1 MKIEVYTTGYEGYI
15 EKTANVY
22 TNDPAWNMVVLTI
35 KAQIKPA
42 ISISPRRLRLA
53 GKKGEA
59 VNGEVEITAN
69 LDKPLILK
77 SGSFSLTERMRY
89 TIKEVEK
96 GKRFIVQFKREQ
108 GLTEPLDGY
117 LKIETNYPE
126 KPEISLFVSCEL
138 IESP

>member
-1 MKIEVYTTGYEGYI
+1 MKLQVNTAGYEGYV
-15 EKTANVY
+15 EKSANVY
-22 TNDPAWNMVVLTI
+22 TNDLDWIIVVLTI
-35 KAQIKPA
+35 KAQLKPA
-42 ISISPRRLRLA
+42 ISISPKRLRLS

-59 VNGEVEITAN
+59 VQGEVEIKAN

-77 SGSFSLTERMRY
+77 PGSFNLTERMSY

-108 GLTEPLDGY
+108 GLTEPLDDY

-126 KPEISLFVSCEL
+126 KPEISIYVRCDL
-138 IESP
+138 IE

>member
-1 MKIEVYTTGYEGYI
+1 LYI
-15 EKTANVY
+15 
-22 TNDPAWNMVVLTI
+22 
-35 KAQIKPA
+35 
-42 ISISPRRLRLA
+42 S

-59 VNGEVEITAN
+59 VKGEVEIKSN

-77 SGSFSLTERMRY
+77 PGPFNLAERMRY

-96 GKRFIVQFKREQ
+96 GKRFIVRFERKQ

-126 KPEISLFVSCEL
+126 KPEISLFIRCDLVE
-138 IESP
+138 

>member
-35 KAQIKPA
+35 KAQVKPA
-42 ISISPRRLRLA
+42 IIITPKRLRLS

-59 VNGEVEITAN
+59 VKGEVEIKSN

-77 SGSFSLTERMRY
+77 PGLYNLAERMNY
-89 TIKEVEK
+89 KIEEVEK
-96 GKRFIVQFKREQ
+96 GKRFIVRFERKQ
-108 GLTEPLDGY
+108 GLTERLDGY

-126 KPEISLFVSCEL
+126 KPEITLFVNCDL

>member
-59 VNGEVEITAN
+59 VKGEVEIKSN

-77 SGSFSLTERMRY
+77 PGLYNLAERMNY
-89 TIKEVEK
+89 KIEEVEK
-96 GKRFIVQFKREQ
+96 GKRFIVRFERKQ

-126 KPEISLFVSCEL
+126 KPEISLFIRCDLVE
-138 IESP
+138 

>member
-1 MKIEVYTTGYEGYI
+1 MKIEVYTTGYEGSI
-15 EKTANVY
+15 EKSANVY
-22 TNDPAWNMVVLTI
+22 TNDPDWKEVVLTI
-35 KAQIKPA
+35 RAQLKPA
-42 ISISPRRLRLA
+42 IGISPRRLRLS

-59 VNGEVEITAN
+59 VQGEVEIKAN

-77 SGSFSLTERMRY
+77 PGSFNLVERMRY

-126 KPEISLFVSCEL
+126 KPEVAIYVRCDLVQ
-138 IESP
+138 

>member
-1 MKIEVYTTGYEGYI
+1 MKIEIYTTGYEGYI

-22 TNDPAWNMVVLTI
+22 TNDPDWKTVVLTI
-35 KAQIKPA
+35 KAQIKQA
-42 ISISPRRLRLA
+42 IDIRPRRLYIS

-59 VNGEVEITAN
+59 VKGEVEIKSN

-77 SGSFSLTERMRY
+77 PGPFNLAERMRY

-96 GKRFIVQFKREQ
+96 GKRFIVRFERKQ

-126 KPEISLFVSCEL
+126 KPEISLFIRCDLVE
-138 IESP
+138 